1 MLKGKELI
9 LATKPFA
16 KEIRWKSWFYTLS
29 AFIFLIASLLGTYL
43 IPTIYG
49 KIISSIFSAIFL
61 TRFFMIF
68 HDYQHHSILQKS
80 FLANIIFTIYGFYM
94 LTPPS
99 IWKRSHDFHH
109 NNNAKLFSANIGSF
123 PIMTKLKFMEA
134 SKSERRIYLAIRH
147 PFNMIFAY
155 FTMFIYGMCIQS
167 FISSPRRHWD
177 SLATLIIHIGIA
189 VFLFT
194 YFGPLTWFLAFF
206 LPFFISHMIG
216 AYLFYAQHTFPGVV
230 FKSNEEWTYA
240 EAALESSSFLK
251 MNPILNWITANIGY
265 HHIHHLNSR
274 IPFYRLPEAMENI
287 SELQKALVTSF
298 KFSDIV
304 SCIRLKLWDSEQNR
318 MIALSE
324 LNSSY

>member
-1 MLKGKELI
+1 MLQGKELI

-16 KEIRWKSWFYTLS
+16 KEIRWKSWFYTLT
-29 AFIFLIASLLGTYL
+29 AFTFLIASLLGTYFV
-43 IPTIYG
+43 PTIYG

-80 FLANIIFTIYGFYM
+80 YFANFIFTIYGIYM

-123 PIMTKLKFMEA
+123 PIMTKQKFLES

-155 FTMFIYGMCIQS
+155 LTMFIYGMCIQS
-167 FISSPRRHWD
+167 FISSPKRHWD

-189 VFLFT
+189 VTLFI
-194 YFGPLTWFLAFF
+194 YAGPLTWFLAFF

-216 AYLFYAQHTFPGVV
+216 AYLFYAQHTFPGVI

-240 EAALESSSFLK
+240 NAALDSSSFLK
-251 MNPILNWITANIGY
+251 MNPILTWITANIGY
-265 HHIHHLNSR
+265 HHIHHLNAR
-274 IPFYRLPEAMENI
+274 IPFYRLPETMKSI
-287 SELQKALVTSF
+287 KELQEAKITSF
-298 KFSDIV
+298 KLSDII
-304 SCIRLKLWDSEQNR
+304 SCLRLKLWDSDQNR

-324 LNSSY
+324 LNLSK

>member
-16 KEIRWKSWFYTLS
+16 KEIRWKSWFYTLT
-29 AFIFLIASLLGTYL
+29 AFIFLIASLLGTYFV
-43 IPTIYG
+43 PTIYG
-49 KIISSIFSAIFL
+49 KIISSICSAIFL

-80 FLANIIFTIYGFYM
+80 YLANFIFTIYGIYM

-123 PIMTKLKFMEA
+123 PIMTKQKFMES

-155 FTMFIYGMCIQS
+155 LTMFIYGMCIQS
-167 FISSPRRHWD
+167 FISSPKRHWD

-189 VFLFT
+189 VTLFI
-194 YFGPLTWFLAFF
+194 YAGPLTWFLAFF

-216 AYLFYAQHTFPGVV
+216 AYLFYAQHTFPGVI

-240 EAALESSSFLK
+240 NAALDSSSFLK
-251 MNPILNWITANIGY
+251 MNPILTWITANIGY
-265 HHIHHLNSR
+265 HHIHHLNAR
-274 IPFYRLPEAMENI
+274 IPFYRLPETMKSI
-287 SELQKALVTSF
+287 KELQEAKITSF
-298 KFSDIV
+298 KLSDII
-304 SCIRLKLWDSEQNR
+304 SCLRLKLWDSDQNR

-324 LNSSY
+324 LNLSK